1 MLYSTAVSVQY
12 KQCLY
17 STSQFKFSGHLPNP
31 GIHSRHAASKIG
43 SVANGKTKRGNDKAH
58 HYIGTYMT
66 PHEAALN
73 YSRYIGAQQ
82 ADAEKVAEEAS
93 GENRKS
99 STLCRRSWSR
109 TQLSGAGVTF
119 SSSTIHPTERGS
131 TACSWCL
138 ATVEAS
144 FAAMMSAQLPLC

>member
-1 MLYSTAVSVQY
+1 MVTYLTLGY
-12 KQCLY
+12 
-17 STSQFKFSGHLPNP
+17 
-31 GIHSRHAASKIG
+31 IHDIAASKIG
-43 SVANGKTKRGNDKAH
+43 RWQMARPRGAWGNDKAH

-99 STLCRRSWSR
+99 STS
-109 TQLSGAGVTF
+109 LS
-119 SSSTIHPTERGS
+119 E
-131 TACSWCL
+131 
-138 ATVEAS
+138 
-144 FAAMMSAQLPLC
+144 